1 MNPIVDVPNAP
12 LPVGPYSLAV
22 AAGGFVFTSGQ
33 IGLVPET
40 GAMISAEV
48 TSQTEQVLRNLAAV
62 LEAAGCS
69 FSDVVKS
76 TIFLTDLSDFA
87 VVNDIYSRALGD
99 ARPARSTIQV
109 AALPKG
115 ACVEIEMIARTR
127 G

>member
-1 MNPIVDVPNAP
+1 MKPLVDVPNAP
-12 LPVGPYSLAV
+12 QPVGPYSLAV
-22 AAGGFVFTSGQ
+22 TAGGFVFTSGQ

-40 GAMISAEV
+40 GAMIGPDV

-69 FSDVVKS
+69 FADVVKS
-76 TIFLTDLSDFA
+76 TIFLTDLGDFA
-87 VVNDIYSRALGD
+87 VVNDLYSRALGA

-115 ACVEIEMIARTR
+115 ACVEIEMIAVSR